1 MNRFS
6 RYTISTES
14 PTQSSNL
21 RRLELLLEYCQLA
34 ARPSLSVSDTNRMAE
49 ILELAEADQTLNLLI
64 DKADLVIAKQFSW
77 LSDNDIDTYK
87 NQIAKLEEYLE
98 IFVCQKS
105 PETSENLRH
114 KFACFTGNF

>member
-6 RYTISTES
+6 MYTISTES
-14 PTQSSNL
+14 PTQSNL

-34 ARPSLSVSDTNRMAE
+34 ARPSLSVSDSNRMAD
-49 ILELAEADQTLNLLI
+49 ILKVAEADEILTLLI

-105 PETSENLRH
+105 PETSESLRH
-114 KFACFTGNF
+114 KFACFTGNP

>member
-64 DKADLVIAKQFSW
+64 DKADLVIAKNFSW

>member
-1 MNRFS
+1 MNKFS

-14 PTQSSNL
+14 PTQSNL

-34 ARPSLSVSDTNRMAE
+34 ARPTLSVSDTNRMAK
-49 ILELAEADQTLNLLI
+49 ILELAEADQILSLLI
-64 DKADLVIAKQFSW
+64 DKADLVIAKHFSW

-98 IFVCQKS
+98 IFVSQTS
-105 PETSENLRH
+105 PETSETLRH
-114 KFACFTGNF
+114 KFACFTGNP